1 MEIQVNTDKNIASS
15 DKLAGHVQTEI
26 EHALSQYADR
36 ITRVEVHLRDESAG
50 RSTAGD
56 KRCML
61 EARPSGG
68 QPVAVTDYA
77 DTLEDALHG
86 ALAKLVRLLESKFA
100 RRNDPKGGDTIR
112 TVDPTS

>member
-1 MEIQVNTDKNIASS
+1 MEIQVNTDTNIDGSG
-15 DKLAGHVQTEI
+15 KLAGHVQSEI

-50 RSTAGD
+50 RSTGRD

-77 DTLEDALHG
+77 DTLDDALHG

-112 TVDPTS
+112 KAEPTS